1 MNLFIT
7 SLANSATPCSMTSII
22 PFFES
27 FPSFLKFGRSAGI
40 LAERE
45 INIFY
50 PVRLKGKHNN
60 VIDPGWKLN
69 CIWGSLKQSLSL
81 VIQFDLINALS
92 RNQI

>member
-22 PFFES
+22 SFFES

-40 LAERE
+40 LAEQK
-45 INIFY
+45 INIFWKTTFFGSF
-50 PVRLKGKHNN
+50 KGKHNN
-60 VIDPGWKLN
+60 VIDPGWKLS

-81 VIQFDLINALS
+81 VIQFY
-92 RNQI
+92 